1 MTREIPFNYTS
12 ADDALVVSFLLGP
25 PAWETM
31 ERLRAQRVTGR
42 SARLLLRVLG
52 EVFVIRRNPFVFAEL
67 LENAVRRRRFETQI
81 SHDLGV
87 IRRHSGDNPEV
98 NSVLA
103 DVDRLAADL
112 LAEVQETPSR
122 RQRWRAALGEV
133 VGAEAV
139 RFDPI
144 TLTAHATDATD
155 WRLHLPAAVVFPQTE
170 AQVAPLLLA
179 IDRLGLKAIARGA
192 GTGLTGGAVPLAPG
206 CVVVNTERMNHIL
219 SFGEMELG
227 GSMIPFIDAQAGVV
241 TETAMHEAESRGWV
255 FATDP
260 TSAWACTLGGN
271 IAENAGGKMA
281 VLWGTAV
288 DNLLS
293 WRMALPTGIN
303 IVVERTNHPLRKI
316 QPGDCLRFSVKN
328 AAGTLLKTVELT
340 GAQLRKKGL
349 WKDITNKALGG
360 LPGLQ
365 KEGVDG
371 VITGARFVLHRP
383 YPCQATACLE
393 FFNDDLE
400 EASRVILAL
409 VAQFPDL
416 GGETLLALE
425 HFDEEYVEAIGYQ
438 AKSRRGGRPKAVLLI
453 DVVGRTDEQLR
464 RGVDRLRAL
473 VEPHPGTEVFFAA
486 GPAEA
491 AVYWADRKKLGAI
504 ARRTNAFKLNEDV
517 VLPLDQLAAF
527 AGHIGALNINEERH
541 NQRALAEGFR
551 AALRSSVES
560 DPSLGGKVADA
571 DALFATFEQRL
582 LAAHRDTLRAATP
595 VSELKS
601 SLLARFAGHAALASG
616 LENAFRRER
625 SRLIVV
631 ATHMHAGDGNVHVNI
646 PVFSNDR
653 EMMLR
658 ALAAADH
665 AMRCAVDLGGV
676 VSGEHGIGI
685 TKIQYLEPERL
696 ADLRAHRAEIDPH
709 GLMSPGQLSDP
720 AMFSRVFTPSFN
732 LLSLEASI
740 LQHDQLAVLAGKIQ
754 SCVRCGKCKADCCV
768 HDPARGV
775 FFHPRNKNL
784 AIGAIIEAI
793 LYDAQRSQSTRF
805 EALRRLEEVADHC
818 TLCHKCLKPCP
829 VDIDSGE
836 VSKLEREILKD
847 RGFKHT
853 SLATRSALAFLK
865 KSRNKKFQLG
875 FRWLVLGLGTRAQR
889 QAHTALALLPP
900 GGAWR
905 RQFPFTLLAKPIP
918 FAQGLPLP
926 ESLPRLGARQALL
939 LAPEHPC
946 GKTVF
951 YFPGCGSE
959 RLHGDVGRAAI
970 YILLQAGVRV
980 LVPPAGLCCGYPFG
994 VNGQTERQKD
1004 IELRN
1009 GIIFSQI
1016 REMFSY
1022 LAFDAV
1028 VLTCGTCA
1036 DSLKALEAGRIFGAP
1051 VLDAAAFAL
1060 EAGLKCAPLGDVL
1073 YHPPCHDSLNGRA
1086 VQVIARA
1093 GGTATVVPHCCGE
1106 AGTLAMSRPDI
1117 SGKMFDRKED
1127 ALRVA
1132 MTRHPASK
1140 TILTNCPSCLQGLG
1154 RQAALGVK
1162 VSHLAISLAAAAGGP
1177 NWPEE
1182 FDRLTRTSEVVTF

>member
-1 MTREIPFNYTS
+1 M
-12 ADDALVVSFLLGP
+12 
-25 PAWETM
+25 
-31 ERLRAQRVTGR
+31 
-42 SARLLLRVLG
+42 
-52 EVFVIRRNPFVFAEL
+52 
-67 LENAVRRRRFETQI
+67 
-81 SHDLGV
+81 
-87 IRRHSGDNPEV
+87 
-98 NSVLA
+98 
-103 DVDRLAADL
+103 
-112 LAEVQETPSR
+112 
-122 RQRWRAALGEV
+122 
-133 VGAEAV
+133 
-139 RFDPI
+139 
-144 TLTAHATDATD
+144 
-155 WRLHLPAAVVFPQTE
+155 
-170 AQVAPLLLA
+170 
-179 IDRLGLKAIARGA
+179 
-192 GTGLTGGAVPLAPG
+192 PLAPG
-206 CVVVNTERMNHIL
+206 CVVINTERLNRIL
-219 SFGEMELG
+219 SFGETELG
-227 GSMIPFIDAQAGVV
+227 GSTIHVLDAQAGVV

-293 WRMALPTGIN
+293 WRMALPAGIN
-303 IVVERTNHPLRKI
+303 IVVERTDHPLRKI
-316 QPGDCLRFSVKN
+316 QPSDRLRFTVKN
-328 AAGTLLKTVELT
+328 EAGDLLKTVELT

-383 YPCQATACLE
+383 YPCKATACLE
-393 FFNDDLE
+393 FFNDDPE

-409 VAQFPDL
+409 VAQFPNR
-416 GGETLLALE
+416 GEETLLALE

-453 DVVGRTDEQLR
+453 DVVGWTAEQLG
-464 RGVDRLRAL
+464 RGMDRLRAL
-473 VEPHPGTEVFFAA
+473 TEPHPGTEVFLAA
-486 GPAEA
+486 NPEEA
-491 AVYWADRKKLGAI
+491 AAFWADRKKLGAI

-517 VLPLDQLAAF
+517 VLPLDRLATF
-527 AGHIGALNINEERH
+527 AGHIGAMNVHEERH
-541 NQRALAEGFR
+541 NQRAVAEGFR
-551 AALRSSVES
+551 AALGAAAAS
-560 DPSLGGKVADA
+560 DPALAGKVEGAA
-571 DALFATFEQRL
+571 ALFETFDQRL
-582 LAAHRDTLRAATP
+582 RAADRNTLRAAAP
-595 VSELKS
+595 VTELK
-601 SLLARFAGHAALASG
+601 LALTARFAGHAALETA
-616 LENAFRRER
+616 LEGVFRRER
-625 SRLIVV
+625 ARLIVV

-653 EMMLR
+653 EMMRR
-658 ALAAADH
+658 ALEAADG
-665 AMRCAVDLGGV
+665 AMRRAVDLGGV

-696 ADLRAHRAEIDPH
+696 ADLRVHRAEMDPH

-732 LLSLEASI
+732 LLSLEARI

-754 SCVRCGKCKADCCV
+754 SCVRCGKCKPDCCV
-768 HDPARGV
+768 YDPARGV

-784 AIGAIIEAI
+784 AVGAVIEAI

-818 TLCHKCLKPCP
+818 TICHKCLKPCP
-829 VDIDSGE
+829 VEIDSGE
-836 VSKLEREILKD
+836 VSELEREILKD

-875 FRWLVLGLGTRAQR
+875 FRWGVLGLGARAQR
-889 QAHTALALLPP
+889 LAHTAFTLLPKE
-900 GGAWR
+900 GEWR
-905 RQFPFTLLAKPIP
+905 GRFPFTLLAKPIP
-918 FAQGLPLP
+918 FAQGRPLP
-926 ESLPRLGARQALL
+926 ESLPHLGARQALL
-939 LAPEHPC
+939 MTPEHPL

-959 RLHGDVGRAAI
+959 RLHGNVGRAAI
-970 YILLQAGVRV
+970 YILLKAGVRV

-994 VNGQTERQKD
+994 VNGQTGRQKG

-1009 GIIFSQI
+1009 SIIFSQI

-1022 LAFDAV
+1022 LTFDAV
-1028 VLTCGTCA
+1028 ALTCGTCA
-1036 DSLKALEAGRIFGAP
+1036 DSLKAMEAGKIFGAP
-1051 VLDAAAFAL
+1051 VMDAAAFSL
-1060 EAGLKCAPLGDVL
+1060 DAGLKGAPLGEVF
-1073 YHPPCHDSLNGRA
+1073 YHKPCHDSLNDRA

-1093 GGTATVVPHCCGE
+1093 GGAPAVVPHCCGE

-1127 ALRVA
+1127 ALREA
-1132 MTRHPASK
+1132 LTRHPARK

-1154 RQAALGVK
+1154 RQEALGVR
-1162 VSHLAISLAAAAGGP
+1162 VSHLAVALAETVGGP
-1177 NWPEE
+1177 DWPRE
-1182 FDRLTRTSEVVTF
+1182 FERLTRTSEVVTF